1 MSSSSSNAIQAFLA
15 EFVTDPALSEKA
27 HGALC
32 DLFATLHAALALQFV
47 HAYSGTTD
55 VPSAQALVPASEPRV
70 APPAPAPPKKKAS
83 ISLPMCTGLTAKK
96 EPCPRRCCPDAPDT
110 FCSTHLAQSLKEPK
124 VKAPAPASKK
134 AMRAQV
140 PVCTGKTAKNE
151 ACTRKCC
158 PESDI
163 FCSTHLAQSL
173 KPVKEKKPKAAKSA
187 AEKKP
192 KKASAQS
199 ASSQQKPIP
208 THNHALTEEV
218 EAAVAANCD
227 LCQSHGNAADPELTG
242 VQFEEISGDLQSRLK
257 SILANLHEIEDDDEE
272 DEDDEAESALVKPD
286 ADQDEEDQAFGD
298 AALLS
303 EGEEEPEDEE
313 EEFNEE
319 SDSEVDED

>member
-1 MSSSSSNAIQAFLA
+1 
-15 EFVTDPALSEKA
+15 
-27 HGALC
+27 
-32 DLFATLHAALALQFV
+32 
-47 HAYSGTTD
+47 
-55 VPSAQALVPASEPRV
+55 
-70 APPAPAPPKKKAS
+70 
-83 ISLPMCTGLTAKK
+83 
-96 EPCPRRCCPDAPDT
+96 
-110 FCSTHLAQSLKEPK
+110 
-124 VKAPAPASKK
+124 
-134 AMRAQV
+134 MRAQV

-158 PESDI
+158 PESDT

-173 KPVKEKKPKAAKSA
+173 KPVKEKKA

-192 KKASAQS
+192 KSAKSAKKASAQS
-199 ASSQQKPIP
+199 ASAQKPIP

-257 SILANLHEIEDDDEE
+257 SILANLHEVEDDEE

-286 ADQDEEDQAFGD
+286 RDQDEEDQAFGD

-303 EGEEEPEDEE
+303 EPDDDEEGEPE
-313 EEFNEE
+313 EEFDEE
-319 SDSEVDED
+319 SEHEESEVDED

>member
-1 MSSSSSNAIQAFLA
+1 MSSIQAFLA
-15 EFVTDPALSEKA
+15 DFVVDAKRDEA
-27 HGALC
+27 HAALC

-47 HAYSGTTD
+47 HTYSTTD
-55 VPSAQALVPASEPRV
+55 VPSAQALVPRVAPVPSAPKEEPRV
-70 APPAPAPPKKKAS
+70 APTKQKAA
-83 ISLPMCTGLTAKK
+83 LPMCTGLTAKK

-110 FCSTHLAQSLKEPK
+110 FCATHLAQSLKEPK

-140 PVCTGKTAKNE
+140 PVCSGKTAKNE

-158 PESDI
+158 PESDT

-257 SILANLHEIEDDDEE
+257 SILANLHEVEDDDEDE

-286 ADQDEEDQAFGD
+286 ADDDDQAFGD

-303 EGEEEPEDEE
+303 EPDDDEDEGEE

>member
-1 MSSSSSNAIQAFLA
+1 MSANAIQAFLA
-15 EFVTDPALSEKA
+15 EFVVDAKRDEA

-47 HAYSGTTD
+47 HAYTTD
-55 VPSAQALVPASEPRV
+55 APASTPNQPEPASEPR
-70 APPAPAPPKKKAS
+70 APTKKKATFPS
-83 ISLPMCTGLTAKK
+83 CTGLTAKK

-110 FCSTHLAQSLKEPK
+110 FCSAHLAQSLKEPK
-124 VKAPAPASKK
+124 VKAPAQASKK

-158 PESDI
+158 PESDT

-173 KPVKEKKPKAAKSA
+173 KPVKEKKA

-192 KKASAQS
+192 KSAKSVKKASAKS
-199 ASSQQKPIP
+199 ASSAQKPIP

-227 LCQSHGNAADPELTG
+227 LCQSHGNAADPELTTS
-242 VQFEEISGDLQSRLK
+242 QFEEISGDLQSRLK
-257 SILANLHEIEDDDEE
+257 SILANLHEVEDDE
-272 DEDDEAESALVKPD
+272 EDDEAESALVKPD
-286 ADQDEEDQAFGD
+286 HDQDEEDQAFGD

-303 EGEEEPEDEE
+303 EPDDDDEEE
-313 EEFNEE
+313 EEFNEESEHEE